1 MLCNRDSRYLASKAL
16 SRNGYGKV
24 SCETYEGYEYDEC
37 NTTRDVMLRNEISV
51 NDLSRLRLPKN
62 ILVAWLLLTTSIL
75 ATTAARSAWFERL
88 IPQGETYTVREIDRD
103 LAFVIDGFIY
113 DARTSCFL
121 AVGDRV
127 IFFEGRH
134 GIDYRATI
142 YDLDSRERCNLLLR
156 GRLYE

>member
-1 MLCNRDSRYLASKAL
+1 MTVNRNILNSISLAGSAFTMSSK
-16 SRNGYGKV
+16 SIFV
-24 SCETYEGYEYDEC
+24 
-37 NTTRDVMLRNEISV
+37 ISV
-51 NDLSRLRLPKN
+51 
-62 ILVAWLLLTTSIL
+62 LLLINVLSTN
-75 ATTAARSAWFERL
+75 AAHSAWFERL

-134 GIDYRATI
+134 GIDYRATV
-142 YDLDSRERCNLLLR
+142 YDLDSRERCEVLLR
-156 GRLYE
+156 RRLS

>member
-1 MLCNRDSRYLASKAL
+1 M
-16 SRNGYGKV
+16 
-24 SCETYEGYEYDEC
+24 T
-37 NTTRDVMLRNEISV
+37 V
-51 NDLSRLRLPKN
+51 NKN
-62 ILVAWLLLTTSIL
+62 ILNRISLAGATFTMSLKNIFMISVLLLISVLSTN
-75 ATTAARSAWFERL
+75 AAHSAWFERL

-134 GIDYRATI
+134 GIDYRATV
-142 YDLDSRERCNLLLR
+142 YDLDSRERCEVLLR
-156 GRLYE
+156 NKVN

>member
-1 MLCNRDSRYLASKAL
+1 MLCNRDSRYLASKEMGE
-16 SRNGYGKV
+16 NGYGKV
-24 SCETYEGYEYDEC
+24 SRETYEGYEYDEY
-37 NTTRDVMLRNEISV
+37 NATRDVMLRNKISI
-51 NDLSRLRLPKN
+51 NELSRLRLSKN
-62 ILVAWLLLTTSIL
+62 ILVAWLLLITSIL
-75 ATTAARSAWFERL
+75 ANTTAHSAWFERL

>member
-1 MLCNRDSRYLASKAL
+1 MLCNRDSRYLASEAM
-16 SRNGYGKV
+16 SENGYGKV
-24 SCETYEGYEYDEC
+24 NCETYEGCKYDKC
-37 NTTRDVMLRNEISV
+37 NATRDTMLRNKISI
-51 NDLSRLRLPKN
+51 NELSRLRLPEN
-62 ILVAWLLLTTSIL
+62 ILMAWLLLTISVL
-75 ATTAARSAWFERL
+75 ANTTAHSAWFERL

-156 GRLYE
+156 GRLYK

>member
-1 MLCNRDSRYLASKAL
+1 M
-16 SRNGYGKV
+16 
-24 SCETYEGYEYDEC
+24 T
-37 NTTRDVMLRNEISV
+37 V
-51 NDLSRLRLPKN
+51 NKN
-62 ILVAWLLLTTSIL
+62 ILNKISLAGATFARLLKSTFMIPTLLLISVLGTN
-75 ATTAARSAWFERL
+75 AAHSAWFERL

-127 IFFEGRH
+127 VFFEGRH

-142 YDLDSRERCNLLLR
+142 YDLDSRERCNVLLR
-156 GRLYE
+156 RRL

>member
-1 MLCNRDSRYLASKAL
+1 M
-16 SRNGYGKV
+16 
-24 SCETYEGYEYDEC
+24 T
-37 NTTRDVMLRNEISV
+37 V
-51 NDLSRLRLPKN
+51 NKN
-62 ILVAWLLLTTSIL
+62 ILNRISLAGSTVTMSLKSIFMISVLLLISVLSIN
-75 ATTAARSAWFERL
+75 AAHSAWFERL

-134 GIDYRATI
+134 GIDYRATV
-142 YDLDSRERCNLLLR
+142 YDLDSRERCEVLLR
-156 GRLYE
+156 RRLS

>member
-1 MLCNRDSRYLASKAL
+1 MLKNKISITKQIRSLASKKIRIAL
-16 SRNGYGKV
+16 
-24 SCETYEGYEYDEC
+24 
-37 NTTRDVMLRNEISV
+37 
-51 NDLSRLRLPKN
+51 
-62 ILVAWLLLTTSIL
+62 LLLTTSIF
-75 ATTAARSAWFERL
+75 TSMAAHSAWFEKL

-121 AVGDRV
+121 AMGDRV

-142 YDLDSRERCNLLLR
+142 YDLDSRERCNVLLR
-156 GRLYE
+156 GQLYE

>member
-1 MLCNRDSRYLASKAL
+1 MIGHKKIINKISLTGSAFTMWSK
-16 SRNGYGKV
+16 
-24 SCETYEGYEYDEC
+24 
-37 NTTRDVMLRNEISV
+37 
-51 NDLSRLRLPKN
+51 SRLVLSAL
-62 ILVAWLLLTTSIL
+62 LVGVLSINV
-75 ATTAARSAWFERL
+75 AHSAWFERL

-156 GRLYE
+156 GRLY

>member
-1 MLCNRDSRYLASKAL
+1 MAGNKNIINKVSLAGSDFTMLLKKAL
-16 SRNGYGKV
+16 MMS
-24 SCETYEGYEYDEC
+24 
-37 NTTRDVMLRNEISV
+37 
-51 NDLSRLRLPKN
+51 
-62 ILVAWLLLTTSIL
+62 ALLLTSVL
-75 ATTAARSAWFERL
+75 TTNVAHSAWFERL

-156 GRLYE
+156 GRLYQE

>member
-1 MLCNRDSRYLASKAL
+1 
-16 SRNGYGKV
+16 
-24 SCETYEGYEYDEC
+24 
-37 NTTRDVMLRNEISV
+37 MLRNKISV
-51 NDLSRLRLPKN
+51 NKLSRLRLPKN
-62 ILVAWLLLTTSIL
+62 ILVAWLLLTISVL
-75 ATTAARSAWFERL
+75 ATTAAHSAWFERL

>member
-1 MLCNRDSRYLASKAL
+1 M
-16 SRNGYGKV
+16 
-24 SCETYEGYEYDEC
+24 T
-37 NTTRDVMLRNEISV
+37 V
-51 NDLSRLRLPKN
+51 NKN
-62 ILVAWLLLTTSIL
+62 ILNKISLAGATFAMPSKSTFMISALLLISVLSTN
-75 ATTAARSAWFERL
+75 AAHSAWFERL

-127 IFFEGRH
+127 VFFEGRH

>member
-1 MLCNRDSRYLASKAL
+1 M
-16 SRNGYGKV
+16 
-24 SCETYEGYEYDEC
+24 T
-37 NTTRDVMLRNEISV
+37 V
-51 NDLSRLRLPKN
+51 NKN
-62 ILVAWLLLTTSIL
+62 ILNRISLAGSTVTMSLKSIFMISVLLLISVLSIN
-75 ATTAARSAWFERL
+75 AAHSAWFERL

-127 IFFEGRH
+127 VFFEGRH

-142 YDLDSRERCNLLLR
+142 YDLDSRERCELLLR
-156 GRLYE
+156 RRLS

>member
-1 MLCNRDSRYLASKAL
+1 MTVNKKTINKISLAGSTFTMSL
-16 SRNGYGKV
+16 TSV
-24 SCETYEGYEYDEC
+24 L
-37 NTTRDVMLRNEISV
+37 MIS
-51 NDLSRLRLPKN
+51 
-62 ILVAWLLLTTSIL
+62 ALLLTSVLSTN
-75 ATTAARSAWFERL
+75 AAHSAWFERL

-127 IFFEGRH
+127 VFFEGRH

>member
-1 MLCNRDSRYLASKAL
+1 M
-16 SRNGYGKV
+16 
-24 SCETYEGYEYDEC
+24 T
-37 NTTRDVMLRNEISV
+37 V
-51 NDLSRLRLPKN
+51 NKN
-62 ILVAWLLLTTSIL
+62 ILNRINLAGSTFTMSLKSIFVISVLLLISVLSTN
-75 ATTAARSAWFERL
+75 AAHSAWFERL

-134 GIDYRATI
+134 GIDYRATV
-142 YDLDSRERCNLLLR
+142 YDLDSRERCEVLLR
-156 GRLYE
+156 NKVN

>member
-1 MLCNRDSRYLASKAL
+1 M
-16 SRNGYGKV
+16 
-24 SCETYEGYEYDEC
+24 T
-37 NTTRDVMLRNEISV
+37 V
-51 NDLSRLRLPKN
+51 NKN
-62 ILVAWLLLTTSIL
+62 ILNSISLAGSTVTMSLKSIFVISVLLLISVLSTN
-75 ATTAARSAWFERL
+75 AAHSAWFERL

-134 GIDYRATI
+134 GIDYRATV
-142 YDLDSRERCNLLLR
+142 YDLDSRERCEVLLR
-156 GRLYE
+156 RRLS

>member
-1 MLCNRDSRYLASKAL
+1 M
-16 SRNGYGKV
+16 
-24 SCETYEGYEYDEC
+24 T
-37 NTTRDVMLRNEISV
+37 V
-51 NDLSRLRLPKN
+51 NKN
-62 ILVAWLLLTTSIL
+62 ILNRISLAGSTFTMSSKSIFVISVLLLISVLSTN
-75 ATTAARSAWFERL
+75 AAHSAWFERL

-134 GIDYRATI
+134 GIDYRATV
-142 YDLDSRERCNLLLR
+142 YDLDSRERCEVLLR
-156 GRLYE
+156 RRLS

>member
-1 MLCNRDSRYLASKAL
+1 M
-16 SRNGYGKV
+16 
-24 SCETYEGYEYDEC
+24 T
-37 NTTRDVMLRNEISV
+37 V
-51 NDLSRLRLPKN
+51 NKN
-62 ILVAWLLLTTSIL
+62 ILNSISLAGSIFTMSLKSIFMISVLLLISVLSTN
-75 ATTAARSAWFERL
+75 AAHSAWFERL

-134 GIDYRATI
+134 GIDYRATV
-142 YDLDSRERCNLLLR
+142 YDLDSRERCEVLLR
-156 GRLYE
+156 RRLS

>member
-1 MLCNRDSRYLASKAL
+1 MAGNK
-16 SRNGYGKV
+16 NNINKV
-24 SCETYEGYEYDEC
+24 SLVGSDFTMSLKS
-37 NTTRDVMLRNEISV
+37 MLMMSALLFTSV
-51 NDLSRLRLPKN
+51 
-62 ILVAWLLLTTSIL
+62 LTTNV
-75 ATTAARSAWFERL
+75 AHSAWFERL

-156 GRLYE
+156 GRLYQE

>member
-1 MLCNRDSRYLASKAL
+1 MTVNKNIISKNYLAGSTFTMSLKSAL
-16 SRNGYGKV
+16 MISA
-24 SCETYEGYEYDEC
+24 
-37 NTTRDVMLRNEISV
+37 LLLISV
-51 NDLSRLRLPKN
+51 LSTN
-62 ILVAWLLLTTSIL
+62 
-75 ATTAARSAWFERL
+75 AAHSAWFERL

-127 IFFEGRH
+127 VFFEGRH

-142 YDLDSRERCNLLLR
+142 YDLDSRERCQLLLR
-156 GRLYE
+156 SRLS

>member
-1 MLCNRDSRYLASKAL
+1 M
-16 SRNGYGKV
+16 
-24 SCETYEGYEYDEC
+24 T
-37 NTTRDVMLRNEISV
+37 V
-51 NDLSRLRLPKN
+51 NKN
-62 ILVAWLLLTTSIL
+62 ILNSISLAGSTVTMSLKSICMISVLLLISVLSTN
-75 ATTAARSAWFERL
+75 AAHSAWFERL

-134 GIDYRATI
+134 GIDYRATV
-142 YDLDSRERCNLLLR
+142 YDLDSRERCEVLLR
-156 GRLYE
+156 RRLS

>member
-1 MLCNRDSRYLASKAL
+1 M
-16 SRNGYGKV
+16 
-24 SCETYEGYEYDEC
+24 T
-37 NTTRDVMLRNEISV
+37 V
-51 NDLSRLRLPKN
+51 NKN
-62 ILVAWLLLTTSIL
+62 ILNRINLAGSTFTMSLKSIFVISVLLLISVLSTN
-75 ATTAARSAWFERL
+75 AAHSAWFERL

-134 GIDYRATI
+134 GIDYRATV
-142 YDLDSRERCNLLLR
+142 YDLDSRERCEVLLR
-156 GRLYE
+156 RRLS

>member
-1 MLCNRDSRYLASKAL
+1 M
-16 SRNGYGKV
+16 
-24 SCETYEGYEYDEC
+24 T
-37 NTTRDVMLRNEISV
+37 V
-51 NDLSRLRLPKN
+51 NKN
-62 ILVAWLLLTTSIL
+62 ILNSISLAGSTVTMSLKSIFMISVLLLISVLSINV
-75 ATTAARSAWFERL
+75 AHSAWFERL

-134 GIDYRATI
+134 GIDYRATV
-142 YDLDSRERCNLLLR
+142 YDLDSRERCEVLLR
-156 GRLYE
+156 RRLS

>member
-1 MLCNRDSRYLASKAL
+1 MTVNKKTINKISLAGTTSTMSFKSMLIILAL
-16 SRNGYGKV
+16 L
-24 SCETYEGYEYDEC
+24 
-37 NTTRDVMLRNEISV
+37 MSV
-51 NDLSRLRLPKN
+51 
-62 ILVAWLLLTTSIL
+62 LTTN
-75 ATTAARSAWFERL
+75 AHSAWFERL
-88 IPQGETYTVREIDRD
+88 IPQGESYTVREIDRD

-156 GRLYE
+156 GRLYQE

>member
-1 MLCNRDSRYLASKAL
+1 MLCNRDSRYLASKAM
-16 SRNGYGKV
+16 SENGYGKV
-24 SCETYEGYEYDEC
+24 SCETYESYEYDEY
-37 NTTRDVMLRNEISV
+37 NATREVMLRNKISI
-51 NDLSRLRLPKN
+51 NELSRLRLPKN
-62 ILVAWLLLTTSIL
+62 ILVAWLLLTTSGL
-75 ATTAARSAWFERL
+75 ANTTAHSAWFERL

>member
-1 MLCNRDSRYLASKAL
+1 MT
-16 SRNGYGKV
+16 V
-24 SCETYEGYEYDEC
+24 S
-37 NTTRDVMLRNEISV
+37 
-51 NDLSRLRLPKN
+51 KN
-62 ILVAWLLLTTSIL
+62 IVNKISLAGSTFTMSLTSALMISALLLTSLLSTN
-75 ATTAARSAWFERL
+75 AAHSAWFERL

-156 GRLYE
+156 GRLYQE

>member
-1 MLCNRDSRYLASKAL
+1 MTVNKKTINKISLAGSTLMMSLKNAL
-16 SRNGYGKV
+16 MISA
-24 SCETYEGYEYDEC
+24 
-37 NTTRDVMLRNEISV
+37 LLLISV
-51 NDLSRLRLPKN
+51 LSTN
-62 ILVAWLLLTTSIL
+62 
-75 ATTAARSAWFERL
+75 AAHSAWFERL

-127 IFFEGRH
+127 VFFEGRH

-142 YDLDSRERCNLLLR
+142 YDLDSRERCELLLR
-156 GRLYE
+156 KRLS

>member
-1 MLCNRDSRYLASKAL
+1 M
-16 SRNGYGKV
+16 
-24 SCETYEGYEYDEC
+24 T
-37 NTTRDVMLRNEISV
+37 V
-51 NDLSRLRLPKN
+51 NKN
-62 ILVAWLLLTTSIL
+62 ILNKISLAGATFATPLKSIFMISALLLISVLSTN
-75 ATTAARSAWFERL
+75 AAHSAWFERL

-127 IFFEGRH
+127 VFFEGRH

>member
-1 MLCNRDSRYLASKAL
+1 MT
-16 SRNGYGKV
+16 V
-24 SCETYEGYEYDEC
+24 S
-37 NTTRDVMLRNEISV
+37 
-51 NDLSRLRLPKN
+51 KN
-62 ILVAWLLLTTSIL
+62 IVNKISLAGSTFTVSLKSALMISALLFTSL
-75 ATTAARSAWFERL
+75 LSTNAAHSAWFERL

-156 GRLYE
+156 GRLYQE